1 MVKISFDI
9 DEELLEDLKQQ
20 ALESKTNHSDLA
32 KLYLCNGIKNQKGL
46 DKMTVVTINEN
57 IMEKVNLR
65 CKQIDCSPKELVNNI
80 LYNHLSEVDEMPEG
94 LDGEKIWSM
103 LDHDKPEGDDVL
115 EVLSNVNQ
123 LK

>member
-1 MVKISFDI
+1 
-9 DEELLEDLKQQ
+9 
-20 ALESKTNHSDLA
+20 
-32 KLYLCNGIKNQKGL
+32 
-46 DKMTVVTINEN
+46 MTVVTINEN
-57 IMEKVNLR
+57 VMEKVNLR